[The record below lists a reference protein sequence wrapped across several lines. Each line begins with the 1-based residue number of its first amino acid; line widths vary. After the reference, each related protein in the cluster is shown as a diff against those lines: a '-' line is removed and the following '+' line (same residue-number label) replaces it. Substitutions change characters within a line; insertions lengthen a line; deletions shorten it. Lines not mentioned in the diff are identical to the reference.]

1 VKLTSFKAAIFDL
14 DGTLIRSE
22 PAWEAAK
29 RRVLAN
35 LGVQVP
41 QQVYDA
47 FVGRGLRGFLMQVLG
62 PNLTEARRN
71 ELANQIGAEADVLL
85 PQLRQPIAGAA
96 ETVLRLRGAGL
107 RIAVC
112 SSSPRRHIEAA
123 LDLLGLTGVVEQV
136 VSGAELPRGKPDP
149 LPYLESLRQL
159 RLLSVDAFAVEDAL
173 PGAQSAYG
181 AGLTVIGFGSAV
193 VQDPAFAKLCHSTA
207 TDYDSFDRIFGH
219 I

>member
-1 VKLTSFKAAIFDL
+1 MKLTSFKAAIFDL

-96 ETVLRLRGAGL
+96 
-107 RIAVC
+107 
-112 SSSPRRHIEAA
+112 
-123 LDLLGLTGVVEQV
+123 
-136 VSGAELPRGKPDP
+136 
-149 LPYLESLRQL
+149 
-159 RLLSVDAFAVEDAL
+159 
-173 PGAQSAYG
+173 
-181 AGLTVIGFGSAV
+181 
-193 VQDPAFAKLCHSTA
+193 
-207 TDYDSFDRIFGH
+207 
-219 I
+219 

>member
-1 VKLTSFKAAIFDL
+1 MKLTSFKAAIFDL

-22 PAWEAAK
+22 PAWEEAK

-71 ELANQIGAEADVLL
+71 ELADQIGAEADVLL

-149 LPYLESLRQL
+149 LPYLGS
-159 RLLSVDAFAVEDAL
+159 RLIDH
-173 PGAQSAYG
+173 QSQNK
-181 AGLTVIGFGSAV
+181 TVA
-193 VQDPAFAKLCHSTA
+193 ARA
-207 TDYDSFDRIFGH
+207 TTDRKTFGH
-219 I
+219 LS